1 MRIPGSRLLAWGAVA
16 LLTAAG
22 IPAVQAQTVAYPAK
36 RVTLV
41 VAFAPGGFADTL
53 ARIVGQNLQERWGQ
67 PVTVANRAGAGG
79 NTAAAAVVGAEPDGY
94 SILVTTT
101 ALAINNALY
110 KKLDYALDGLVVAA
124 IPAAS
129 PESIAIHPTNPAKN
143 LSEFIAWAK
152 GREITF
158 ATAGVGTGSHLAA
171 EYFLKEIAKVNA
183 RHVPFRGGSLALQ
196 AALGNQVDLVASS
209 FGVMPHVVEGKLTG
223 LAVASASRVSV
234 MPQVPT
240 YAESGFPGFEAASW
254 VGFFFPA
261 KTDRAIVAKLNGAIN
276 DFIGDEKTRKPLLD
290 LGYQLSQ
297 RSVGE
302 SAVLL
307 DAEVKK
313 WGNMVRTLGLSVD

>member
-1 MRIPGSRLLAWGAVA
+1 MGRLSLRLLAWCGAIA
-16 LLTAAG
+16 FGLLGAGAA
-22 IPAVQAQTVAYPAK
+22 QAQNYPTK
-36 RVTLV
+36 RVNLV

-53 ARIVGQNLQERWGQ
+53 GRIIGQNLQERWGQ

-79 NTAAAAVVGAEPDGY
+79 NTAAASVVGADPDGY
-94 SILVTTT
+94 TVLVTTT

-110 KKLDYALDGLVVAA
+110 KKLDYSLDGLVTAA
-124 IPAAS
+124 IPAGS
-129 PESIAIHPTNPAKN
+129 PESIAIHPNNPAKT
-143 LSEFIAWAK
+143 LPEFIAWAK

-171 EYFLKEIAKVNA
+171 EYFLKEIAKINA
-183 RHVPFRGGSLALQ
+183 RHVPFRGGALALQ

-209 FGVMPHVVEGKLTG
+209 FGVMPHVVDGKLTG
-223 LAVASASRVSV
+223 LAVASSSRVSV

-254 VGFFFPA
+254 VGFFVPA

-276 DFIGDEKTRKPLLD
+276 EIVADEKTRKPLLD
-290 LGYQLSQ
+290 LGYQLAQ
-297 RSVGE
+297 RDV
-302 SAVLL
+302 SASAAFL

>member
-1 MRIPGSRLLAWGAVA
+1 MSKIRLRLLAWCGVA
-16 LLTAAG
+16 AFALAATS
-22 IPAVQAQTVAYPAK
+22 AQAQNYPV
-36 RVTLV
+36 RRISLV

-53 ARIVGQNLQERWGQ
+53 ARIVGQHLQERWGQ

-79 NTAAAAVVGAEPDGY
+79 NTAAAAVVGADPDGY
-94 SILVTTT
+94 TILVTTT

-110 KKLDYALDGLVVAA
+110 KKLDYSLESLVTAA
-124 IPAAS
+124 IPAGS
-129 PESIAIHPTNPAKN
+129 PESIAVHPSKPVKN
-143 LSEFIAWAK
+143 LAEFIAWAK

-158 ATAGVGTGSHLAA
+158 ASAGVGTGSHLAA
-171 EYFLKEIAKVNA
+171 EYFLKEIAKVSA

-209 FGVMPHVVEGKLTG
+209 FGVMPHVLEGKLTG
-223 LAVASASRVSV
+223 LAVASATRVSV

-254 VGFFFPA
+254 VGFFLPA
-261 KTDRAIVAKLNGAIN
+261 KTDRAIVTKLNGAIN
-276 DFIGDEKTRKPLLD
+276 ELVSDEKSRKPLVD
-290 LGYQLSQ
+290 LGYQLAE
-297 RSVGE
+297 RSVPE
-302 SAVLL
+302 SAVFL